1 MCTGVSIF
9 DLLCSVLPKPSSVI
23 LAGGGYSRRCARGGS
38 HASCGPSLREKL
50 IDVSRSLSK
59 SALSLQVRAG
69 RGDSITL
76 GIENRDPITV
86 IALVAKYKLVSV
98 IAMCAGCHPDTNERI
113 LRPR

>member
-9 DLLCSVLPKPSSVI
+9 DLLCSVLPKPFSVI
-23 LAGGGYSRRCARGGS
+23 LAGGGYARRCARGGS

-69 RGDSITL
+69 RGDSIIL
-76 GIENRDPITV
+76 GIENRDLITV
-86 IALVAKYKLVSV
+86 IALVVKHKFVSV
-98 IAMCAGCHPDTNERI
+98 IAMCAGCHLDLGDAPLFVE
-113 LRPR
+113 